1 MRIVHGA
8 IACSG
13 MRMPGQR
20 KATMFL
26 LWAIMIVIALMATA
40 ITISAVIIII
50 GLIVLECSEPV
61 ADFVLLLWQV
71 PRPPGADDL
80 YEGIYEDFVGEE
92 GRQAAENDSGE

>member
-1 MRIVHGA
+1 M
-8 IACSG
+8 
-13 MRMPGQR
+13 
-20 KATMFL
+20 MFL

-80 YEGIYEDFVGEE
+80 YEGIS
-92 GRQAAENDSGE
+92 RTL